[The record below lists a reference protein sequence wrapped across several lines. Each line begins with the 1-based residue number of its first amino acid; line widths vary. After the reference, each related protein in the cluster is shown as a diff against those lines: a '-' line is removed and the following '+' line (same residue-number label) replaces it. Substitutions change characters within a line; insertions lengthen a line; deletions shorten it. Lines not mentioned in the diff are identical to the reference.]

1 VQKPGLP
8 RSECGTAKIPSCFP
22 ALEFNAELG
31 GHYSRELRLVSS
43 AHIRLKAVSWLL
55 LAGVATAMPPQTSSP
70 GAVSGPR
77 DAAPVAPSAA
87 AADLARL
94 FQAGQDAL
102 NQGKLDEA
110 ERDFRQV
117 LAANPQLG
125 GAYAN
130 LGVVY
135 MKRKQWTKA
144 LEFLEKAEHL
154 LPQVAGIRLNIGLA
168 YYRQSEYLKAIPPF
182 ESVVRDQPDA
192 LQPRHLLGLCYFFT
206 ERWADAAD
214 TLEPLWAQESGQLSY
229 LYVLSIAA
237 HRAGK
242 KELDEKATAQLVR
255 IGEGSPE
262 FHLFMGK
269 AHLNLEQ
276 YDLALADFQAAAQAN
291 PKLTFVHFNLG
302 LAYLKKQDYEHARD
316 EFLEDAAV
324 EPDLALNYDALGDVY
339 SLMQQDSDAEKS
351 YREALRRDP
360 RLVNSYVG
368 LAKVYQ
374 REEKYQ
380 AALNAIDSAVKLDPG
395 RTDIHYVKGQV
406 LIHLGRKE
414 EGKKELEAA
423 VRIDNER
430 RAERQKQTESGT
442 VPSPE
447 LLQDEQ

>member
-1 VQKPGLP
+1 M
-8 RSECGTAKIPSCFP
+8 
-22 ALEFNAELG
+22 
-31 GHYSRELRLVSS
+31 
-43 AHIRLKAVSWLL
+43 L
-55 LAGVATAMPPQTSSP
+55 LAG
-70 GAVSGPR
+70 
-77 DAAPVAPSAA
+77 AA
-87 AADLARL
+87 AAMPEQSSAPGTAAKAPKGPPTASSGAVAGPAQL

-102 NQGKLDEA
+102 NQGRLDEA

-117 LAANPQLG
+117 LTANPQVG

-135 MKRKQWTKA
+135 MRRKQWAKA
-144 LEFLEKAEHL
+144 LENLRQAERL
-154 LPQVAGIRLNIGLA
+154 MPQVAGIRLNVGLA
-168 YYRQSEYLKAIPPF
+168 YYRQNEFLKAIPPF

-206 ERWADAAD
+206 DRWADAANM
-214 TLEPLWAQESGQLSY
+214 LEPLWAQESGHLSY

-242 KELDEKATAQLVR
+242 KDLDERATLQLVKA
-255 IGEGSPE
+255 GEGSPE

-276 YDLALADFQAAAQAN
+276 YDMALADFQAAAEAN

-302 LAYLKKQDYEHARD
+302 LTYLKKQDYERARD
-316 EFLEDAAV
+316 EFLKDAAV
-324 EPDLALNYDALGDVY
+324 EPDLALNYDELGDVY
-339 SLMQQDSDAEKS
+339 SLLQQDRDAEKN

-368 LAKVYQ
+368 LTKVYQ
-374 REEKYQ
+374 REQKYPQ
-380 AALNAIDSAVKLDPG
+380 ALSAIDSAGRLDAG
-395 RTDIHYVKGQV
+395 RTDIHYLRGQV
-406 LIHLGRKE
+406 LLHLGRKE
-414 EGKKELEAA
+414 EGRKELEAS

-430 RAERQKQTESGT
+430 RAEREKQVENGT

-447 LLQDEQ
+447 LLQDEPQDKQ

>member
-1 VQKPGLP
+1 M
-8 RSECGTAKIPSCFP
+8 R
-22 ALEFNAELG
+22 
-31 GHYSRELRLVSS
+31 RVSS
-43 AHIRLKAVSWLL
+43 ARIGSGLLSTLL
-55 LAGVATAMPPQTSSP
+55 LASAAGALSPHNPPSASAAKP
-70 GAVSGPR
+70 PN
-77 DAAPVAPSAA
+77 AAPVAPSGAVVDIA
-87 AADLARL
+87 QLL
-94 FQAGQDAL
+94 QAGAEAL
-102 NQGKLDEA
+102 NAGRLDEA

-117 LAANPQLG
+117 VAANPQVG

-135 MKRKQWTKA
+135 MKRKQWAKA
-144 LEFLEKAEHL
+144 LEFLRKAEHL
-154 LPQVAGIRLNIGLA
+154 MPQVAGIRLNIGLA
-168 YYRQSEYLKAIPPF
+168 YYKQNDFLKAIPPF

-192 LQPRHLLGLCYFFT
+192 LQPRYLLGLCYFFA

-242 KELDEKATAQLVR
+242 KELDDKATAQL
-255 IGEGSPE
+255 IKAGEGSPE

-269 AHLNLEQ
+269 AHLNREQ

-291 PKLTFVHFNLG
+291 PTLTFVHFNLG
-302 LAYLKKQDYEHARD
+302 LTYLKMQAYEHSRD
-316 EFLEDAAV
+316 EFLKDASI
-324 EPDLALNYDALGDVY
+324 EPDLALNYDELGDVY

-374 REEKYQ
+374 RQEKYQ
-380 AALNAIDSAVKLDPG
+380 RALSAIDSAAKLEPG
-395 RTDIHYVKGQV
+395 RTDVHYLRGQV
-406 LIHLGRKE
+406 LIHMGRKD
-414 EGKKELEAA
+414 EGKKELEAS

-430 RAERQKQTESGT
+430 RAKREKQVENGT

-447 LLQDEQ
+447 LLQDDQ

>member
-1 VQKPGLP
+1 MARG
-8 RSECGTAKIPSCFP
+8 
-22 ALEFNAELG
+22 
-31 GHYSRELRLVSS
+31 
-43 AHIRLKAVSWLL
+43 LL
-55 LAGVATAMPPQTSSP
+55 LTGLAAAMSAQSLPPGVAAQ
-70 GAVSGPR
+70 PR
-77 DAAPVAPSAA
+77 NGSPVASSGAA
-87 AADLARL
+87 VDIVQLL
-94 FQAGQDAL
+94 QAGADAL
-102 NQGKLDEA
+102 NGGRLDEA

-117 LAANPQLG
+117 LAANPQVG

-144 LEFLEKAEHL
+144 LGPLHKAEHL
-154 LPQVAGIRLNIGLA
+154 MPHEPGVRLNIGLA
-168 YYRQSEYLKAIPPF
+168 YYRQNEFLKAIPRF
-182 ESVVRDQPDA
+182 ESVVRDQPEW

-206 ERWADAAD
+206 DRWADAAH

-237 HRAGK
+237 HRAGM
-242 KELDEKATAQLVR
+242 KELDEKATAQL
-255 IGEGSPE
+255 ITAGEGSPE

-291 PKLTFVHFNLG
+291 PNLTFVHFNLG

-316 EFLEDAAV
+316 EFLKDAAI
-324 EPDLALNYDALGDVY
+324 EPDVANNYDELGDVY
-339 SLMQQDSDAEKS
+339 SLLQQDSDAEKS

-368 LAKVYQ
+368 LAKAYERQ
-374 REEKYQ
+374 EKYQ
-380 AALNAIDSAVKLDPG
+380 RALGAIDSAGKLDPG
-395 RTDIHYVKGQV
+395 RTDIHYVRGQV
-406 LIHLGRKE
+406 LIRLGRKE
-414 EGKKELEAA
+414 EGKKELEAS
-423 VRIDNER
+423 VRIDNEH
-430 RAERQKQTESGT
+430 RAEREKQVESGT